1 MALSNAP
8 LQAKNLFPIAIK
20 GRQQSDHAKQANK
33 NTGGD
38 PLQALGDLT
47 RQHELGR
54 RIRIL
59 PYSFAVFLGTL
70 MLQAVCAPR
79 RLG

>member
-20 GRQQSDHAKQANK
+20 GRQQSDHAKQANE

-38 PLQALGDLT
+38 PFQAHGDLT
-47 RQHELGR
+47 RQGELGR
-54 RIRIL
+54 RINMRAHF
-59 PYSFAVFLGTL
+59 PAVFLSTL
-70 MLQAVCAPR
+70 MLQAICGPR
-79 RLG
+79 RLD